1 MGSYSSQFLQRVT
14 NILHVECCLKKLSRA
29 FRECMKQK
37 GSEERHCVNF
47 QSNFKMIIKKK
58 YINFQFYLSLISN
71 IRGFKRQWLL
81 INIL

>member
-37 GSEERHCVNF
+37 GSEESVTF
-47 QSNFKMIIKKK
+47 SLVFGEKKSN
-58 YINFQFYLSLISN
+58 L
-71 IRGFKRQWLL
+71 R
-81 INIL
+81 